1 MYELFKRLFNLN
13 NNNNNNLNN
22 NLNNIYNKDGTINRS
37 RTGGK
42 NLSNLNNMYNN
53 KDIYDKNGKL
63 IKSFN
68 NNNKDIYDKN
78 GKLIKSFNN
87 NNNSLGKDGSKSDIN
102 NNSMNNNTNNL
113 LDNYNNYLLNT
124 SSSYITNYTNRYNRL
139 KEYVKPIIGTNQ
151 IAIFDPQAQ
160 KINKITVNLT
170 KEENGYNLF
179 PDGCRHIFVDDI
191 LYITGGVDALNN
203 PINYCNTFNI
213 KNFELKKMES
223 LNYPHSYHALEYL
236 ENYDCI
242 VLIGGELNTVCEIFD
257 IYSKKWVK
265 LPDLNIPR
273 ANTNIY
279 YDNTT
284 SDLYVLFGMNS
295 TVIEK
300 NKNTDVIEV
309 LELND
314 IKSGW
319 MKVDYYQSA
328 GLDLKLYYCVVL
340 PFNRDQLLIYGG
352 SKGRERKK
360 AFALFNMNKCEINKV
375 DKETL
380 ELIKIEEKKTKLVDM
395 VLSKIN

>member
-1 MYELFKRLFNLN
+1 M
-13 NNNNNNLNN
+13 NNLN
-22 NLNNIYNKDGTINRS
+22 NNIYNKDGTINRS

-42 NLSNLNNMYNN
+42 GLSNLNN
-53 KDIYDKNGKL
+53 
-63 IKSFN
+63 N

-78 GKLIKSFNN
+78 GKLIKSNN
-87 NNNSLGKDGSKSDIN
+87 KNSFGKYGSKDSIN
-102 NNSMNNNTNNL
+102 NNLNNSDNL

-124 SSSYITNYTNRYNRL
+124 SSSYMTNYTNRYNRL

-179 PDGCRHIFVDDI
+179 PDGCRHIYVDDI

-203 PINYCNTFNI
+203 PINYCNTFSI

-223 LNYPHSYHALEYL
+223 LKYPHSYHALEYL

-242 VLIGGELNTVCEIFD
+242 VLIGGELNKVCEIFD

-265 LPDLNIPR
+265 LPDLNIQR

-284 SDLYVLFGMNS
+284 SDLYALFGMNS

-340 PFNRDQLLIYGG
+340 PFNKDQLLIYGG

-380 ELIKIEEKKTKLVDM
+380 ELIKIEVKKTKLVDM
-395 VLSKIN
+395 VLSKIK